1 MPGAETWGE
10 VHVALPAQIV
20 AFDTETTGVDTENDR
35 IITAFVGLF
44 DVHSNSFVEEYHW
57 LLDPGVEIP
66 EGATDVHG
74 YTTEDVQ
81 QAGMDPAIGAFEVTR
96 TLDKFDRRG
105 LPIAAYN
112 ARFDFTLLDREMQRH
127 YPLIRPFIPHLVL
140 DPYVMDKDAEPYR
153 KGSRKLVDTARHYR
167 VPIET
172 NAHDAA
178 ADCLMTARL
187 AVALLRTRHWS
198 GRTLPDIHR
207 RQIQSAA
214 QQARG
219 FAGYLRK
226 QGRGDEASKIQTE
239 WPLVPSTTPAST
251 EETA

>member
-1 MPGAETWGE
+1 M
-10 VHVALPAQIV
+10 VLPAQIV
-20 AFDTETTGVDTENDR
+20 AFDTETTGVDTDRDR

-44 DVHSNSFVEEYHW
+44 DLQSDRFVEEYHW
-57 LLDPGVEIP
+57 LLDPGIAIP

-81 QAGMDPAIGAFEVTR
+81 QAGMDPAIGVFEVAR

-112 ARFDFTLLDREMQRH
+112 ARFDFTLLDRELQRH
-127 YPLIRPFIPHLVL
+127 YPKIRTFVPHLVL
-140 DPYVMDKDAEPYR
+140 DPYVMDKDADPYR
-153 KGSRKLVDTARHYR
+153 KGKRKLVDVARHYR
-167 VPIET
+167 VPIES

-187 AVALLRTRHWS
+187 AVALLRSRFWS
-198 GRTLPDIHR
+198 GRTLPEIHR

-219 FAGYLRK
+219 FAAYLRK
-226 QGRGDEASKIQTE
+226 NGRGADAASIQTE
-239 WPLVPSTTPAST
+239 WPLVTTPAST
-251 EETA
+251 EEIA